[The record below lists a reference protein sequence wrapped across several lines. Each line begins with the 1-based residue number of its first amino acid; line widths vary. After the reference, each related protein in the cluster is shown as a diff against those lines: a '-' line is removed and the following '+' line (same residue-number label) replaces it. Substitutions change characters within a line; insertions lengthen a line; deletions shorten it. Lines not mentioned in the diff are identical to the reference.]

1 MESNERSS
9 RRLDPANW
17 LLAPIHVS
25 GANAPLGLCVV
36 VRTEPHPTAGQ
47 FLLLRELPGAK
58 VYLGAVCDAAAR
70 IQEWLE
76 LWVQTL
82 ELRDLTFSNYQERLT
97 NFAFDERWRSEFELS
112 RTNLP
117 QSVIVTGMEEENP
130 APILIKRPA
139 GALTS
144 GFAPVEASN
153 WRLCKDDALLA
164 SLGLPEYSKSPFRYL
179 YESNATGPKTF
190 LATAPD
196 APTNSHVQGI
206 DRLSDGAKL
215 NAIFNPHA
223 GLIRVNRFDP
233 LLLEDYLQVLEG
245 GTWSGGDVGM
255 ARALQP
261 DIYAALQDW
270 SATPKGIPFLLRPRG
285 NNSEALNEVFFLKLS
300 ALRDLFKE
308 VRAYVK
314 AQQLPLLNLSP
325 ASFSVDLTDT
335 GDQFP
340 ALWTARCALVKPGQ
354 AYPLR
359 IKSTE
364 QRYFVRLGKVEPS
377 PFLPEGLGAHSF
389 GIGSV
394 RVREVK
400 TETDGLVLEGTLVA
414 EDYLGLESNDLLWFK
429 LPLGEER
436 LEFFAHVYVS
446 EAVGPR
452 EARFRTVPVRLPDAT
467 VASLKRV
474 AGTVFPR
481 SPYEIWPL
489 LSSPC
494 DLFSLG
500 VLAVRL
506 LLANGKSN
514 LPVILDE
521 VQSFTRHLGKETT
534 DKSDFLPILKT
545 AVEKDDHLC
554 NLISPNSLTETGGP
568 AQLARTRI
576 HLDLWLE
583 TMSLVL
589 RLFPGAGAHS
599 YCRNLGDVSPL
610 ALETV
615 FDRPLQ
621 ELENLLLRLRTV
633 LVPSL
638 FANDEIANA
647 ILEELKSA

>member
-1 MESNERSS
+1 METDERSS

-25 GANAPLGLCVV
+25 GVNAPLGLCVV
-36 VRTEPHPTAGQ
+36 VRTEPDAAQGP

-97 NFAFDERWRSEFELS
+97 NFAFDERWGSEFELC

-117 QSVIVTGMEEENP
+117 QSVIVTGMEEVNP
-130 APILIKRPA
+130 APILVKRPA

-144 GFAPVEASN
+144 GFAPVEAST

-179 YESNATGPKTF
+179 YEANATGPKTF

-196 APTNSHVQGI
+196 APTNSHVQSI
-206 DRLSDGAKL
+206 DRLSAGPNL
-215 NAIFNPHA
+215 SGIFNPHA
-223 GLIRVNRFDP
+223 GLLRVIRFDP

-245 GTWSGGDVGM
+245 RAWSGGDISA

-261 DIYAALQDW
+261 EIYAALQTW
-270 SATPKGIPFLLRPRG
+270 SSTPKGIPFLLRPRG
-285 NNSEALNEVFFLKLS
+285 NDSEALNEVFFLKLS
-300 ALRDLFKE
+300 ALRDLVKE
-308 VRAYVK
+308 VRAYIK
-314 AQQLPLLNLSP
+314 SQQLPLLNLSP
-325 ASFSVDLTDT
+325 SSFSVRLEDP

-394 RVREVK
+394 RIREVK
-400 TETDGLVLEGTLVA
+400 TETDGIVLEGTLVA

-446 EAVGPR
+446 EAVGPK
-452 EARFRTVPVRLPDAT
+452 EARFRTVPVRLADAV

-506 LLANGKSN
+506 LLANARSN

-521 VQSFTRHLGKETT
+521 VQSFTRRLGKESNEKT
-534 DKSDFLPILKT
+534 DFLQVLKS
-545 AVEKDDHLC
+545 AVEKDGHLFD
-554 NLISPNSLTETGGP
+554 LISPNSLTESGGTP
-568 AQLARTRI
+568 QQARARI
-576 HLDLWLE
+576 RLDLWLE
-583 TMSLVL
+583 TMSVVL

-599 YCRNLGDVSPL
+599 FCRNLGDVSPL

-638 FANDEIANA
+638 FANEEIASA
-647 ILEELKSA
+647 IVEELRNA